1 LMTLRIQI
9 DERLEREFRRLAMQR
24 FGYGKGALSRAAEEA
39 IMDWVSKVKG
49 AEVPFEGDPV
59 EAIDGLLSDIDIDA
73 VELQHQA
80 MKLWLTK
87 VLGDVSR

>member
-1 LMTLRIQI
+1 MTLRIQI

-24 FGYGKGALSRAAEEA
+24 FGYCRGALKRAAEEA

-49 AEVPFEGDPV
+49 AMVSFEGDPV

-73 VELQHQA
+73 LELQHQA
-80 MKLWLTK
+80 MKLWLAK

>member
-1 LMTLRIQI
+1 MTLRIQI

-24 FGYGKGALSRAAEEA
+24 FGYGRGALKRAAEEA

-49 AEVPFEGDPV
+49 AMASFEGDPV

-80 MKLWLTK
+80 MKLWLAK

>member
-1 LMTLRIQI
+1 MTLRIQI

-24 FGYGKGALSRAAEEA
+24 FGYGRGALSRAAEEA

-49 AEVPFEGDPV
+49 VMVSFEGDPV

>member
-1 LMTLRIQI
+1 
-9 DERLEREFRRLAMQR
+9 MQR
-24 FGYGKGALSRAAEEA
+24 FGYGRGALKRAAEEA

-49 AEVPFEGDPV
+49 AMASFEGDPV

-80 MKLWLTK
+80 MKL
-87 VLGDVSR
+87 